1 MSTRSIRKRVCR
13 VPDLRDSFEGIVAG
27 KIFAQLGRAT
37 KGQERQL
44 LGTENEPEQLG
55 IEGNDSR
62 SDDPGDDLGEARVG
76 ELAHLLT
83 ITGELDERDHRK
95 WQLETENHLAED
107 EQRGNLVLASDA
119 DNESGRNDGD
129 AARDEPPQ
137 PRLEANV
144 EKTFH
149 HDLPGKR
156 AGERGILPGGEQ
168 GAGEERARKA
178 CAEDGTKKFVGVGN
192 LSDVVEAARVKCGS
206 AQDEDG
212 GVDKKCEA
220 ESERGIEDGI
230 TQSFLAITNGSA
242 ERARLDDAR
251 VQIEIVRHH
260 GGAQDADGDVQHL
273 LIAQDFRAWNETG
286 DGFAP

>member
-1 MSTRSIRKRVCR
+1 MSTRSTRKRVCR

-76 ELAHLLT
+76 ELAHLLA
-83 ITGELDERDHRK
+83 ITGELDEWDHRK

-119 DNESGRNDGD
+119 DNESGRNDWD

-137 PRLEANV
+137 PPLEAQCREN
-144 EKTFH
+144 
-149 HDLPGKR
+149 LPSR
-156 AGERGILPGGEQ
+156 F
-168 GAGEERARKA
+168 ARQA
-178 CAEDGTKKFVGVGN
+178 C
-192 LSDVVEAARVKCGS
+192 R
-206 AQDEDG
+206 
-212 GVDKKCEA
+212 
-220 ESERGIEDGI
+220 
-230 TQSFLAITNGSA
+230 
-242 ERARLDDAR
+242 
-251 VQIEIVRHH
+251 
-260 GGAQDADGDVQHL
+260 
-273 LIAQDFRAWNETG
+273 
-286 DGFAP
+286 